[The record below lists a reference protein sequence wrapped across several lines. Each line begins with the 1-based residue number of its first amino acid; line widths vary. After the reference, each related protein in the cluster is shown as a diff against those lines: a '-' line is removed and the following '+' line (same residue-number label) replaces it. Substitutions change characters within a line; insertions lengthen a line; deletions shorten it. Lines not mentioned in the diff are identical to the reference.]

1 MSNKKLKGFK
11 FHLEL
16 LDQIRETGEKFKQPD
31 TTIVESA
38 LEHFFSLPETKQK
51 ELIKKFLTKNL

>member
-11 FHLEL
+11 FHLEF
-16 LDQIRETGEKFKQPD
+16 LDKLREIGEKFKQPD
-31 TTIVESA
+31 TTIVECA
-38 LEHFFSLPETKQK
+38 LEHFFFLPESKQK